1 MEQVKQMTFNDSAEI
16 LNALKILSDKLDKYQ
31 NSNDEKLFS
40 LRKDIDVL
48 FQSRNP
54 HTSTTPEAP
63 EVVSTMKQSSTEII
77 KPRLLYWNLLVR
89 HILMNFL
96 DRKTAYVFEESYMW
110 HNPGGVIQL
119 QQFMSMFIVVQMY
132 LYVQYMYA
140 YTWK

>member
-77 KPRLLYWNLLVR
+77 KPRLLY
-89 HILMNFL
+89 
-96 DRKTAYVFEESYMW
+96 
-110 HNPGGVIQL
+110 
-119 QQFMSMFIVVQMY
+119 
-132 LYVQYMYA
+132 
-140 YTWK
+140 